1 MISLKPLVF
10 KRNFTWRL
18 LFYSWKDL
26 KRRYLHSQN
35 LNKNNFSKID
45 PVSLFWFVK
54 TADQIRNGTFI
65 YKESKNSTIRSHY
78 TIKNSLISRVKQ
90 RIIENAFV
98 IILEPYFYLD
108 FSFVNL
114 NLKKVFACKI
124 KVKFELFLTT

>member
-26 KRRYLHSQN
+26 KRRDLHFQN
-35 LNKNNFSKID
+35 LNKYNLSKID
-45 PVSLFWFVK
+45 PVSIHWFVK
-54 TADQIRNGTFI
+54 TANQIRMGTFL
-65 YKESKNSTIRSHY
+65 YKESKKITNRSHY
-78 TIKNSLISRVKQ
+78 AIKNSLISRIKQ

-114 NLKKVFACKI
+114 NLKKVFAYKI
-124 KVKFELFLTT
+124 KVKF